1 MIPTDFIAPI
11 TKHIKEASMS
21 QRDDIDLARYAADA
35 MVLILFFVALTC
47 IVAFACMLYF
57 FLWLVGIV

>member
-1 MIPTDFIAPI
+1 
-11 TKHIKEASMS
+11 MS

>member
-1 MIPTDFIAPI
+1 MN
-11 TKHIKEASMS
+11 

-57 FLWLVGIV
+57 FLWLVGVV

>member
-1 MIPTDFIAPI
+1 MN
-11 TKHIKEASMS
+11 E
-21 QRDDIDLARYAADA
+21 RDDVDLARFAADA

>member
-1 MIPTDFIAPI
+1 MILIPFTALI
-11 TKHIKEASMS
+11 TSRTKGASMKR
-21 QRDDIDLARYAADA
+21 RDDIDLARFAADA

-47 IVAFACMLYF
+47 IIAFACALYF

>member
-1 MIPTDFIAPI
+1 MILIPFIALTTRH
-11 TKHIKEASMS
+11 TKGASMS
-21 QRDDIDLARYAADA
+21 RRDDIDLARFAADA

-47 IVAFACMLYF
+47 IIAFACALYF